1 MKLQGVFREVTM
13 SRYSVIAN
21 GDCGA
26 EFVAVYTHTASYL
39 AVLDLRLYLTWFIS
53 NRLKNLCY
61 NEKFCQVINACFGT
75 IFV

>member
-1 MKLQGVFREVTM
+1 MKLQGAFREETM

-26 EFVAVYTHTASYL
+26 EFVAAYTASYL